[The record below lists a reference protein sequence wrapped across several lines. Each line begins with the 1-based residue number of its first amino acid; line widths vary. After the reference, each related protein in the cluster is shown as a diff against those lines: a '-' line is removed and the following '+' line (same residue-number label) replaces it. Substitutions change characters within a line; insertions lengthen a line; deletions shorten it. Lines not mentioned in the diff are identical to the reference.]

1 MPPTTVRHGHYKMM
15 GGICLSVC
23 LSVCLSRA
31 STQLDNGK
39 AYEDKKI
46 GRMEAYRTCK
56 PVNQEVKGQDHHFC

>member
-39 AYEDKKI
+39 AYEDKKSAGWKLI
-46 GRMEAYRTCK
+46 AR
-56 PVNQEVKGQDHHFC
+56 VNL